1 MVAAWLGI
9 KSFTQHFLCMCNTG
23 ELTRTGFVKQA
34 KKMEKLIIAR
44 YFDNGK
50 LLKIYCI
57 ALHYVK
63 DIIMSI
69 TVSLFV
75 FICTVGT

>member
-1 MVAAWLGI
+1 
-9 KSFTQHFLCMCNTG
+9 MCNTG
-23 ELTRTGFVKQA
+23 ELTRTGFVKWA
-34 KKMEKLIIAR
+34 KNMEKLIIAR
-44 YFDNGK
+44 DFDNGK

-69 TVSLFV
+69 TVSLFL
-75 FICTVGT
+75 FICILLVLRLAALLLNNDI